1 MDMEYNVLT
10 TRMDQEYL
18 LKITKI
24 NQEMDQLH
32 DQQQLDSSIIQTIV
46 LPTSPIRSPRL
57 DQNLVIP
64 SLLENENNT
73 SCNLITK

>member
-1 MDMEYNVLT
+1 
-10 TRMDQEYL
+10 
-18 LKITKI
+18 
-24 NQEMDQLH
+24 MDQLQQ
-32 DQQQLDSSIIQTIV
+32 QQQLGSSKIQTIV

-57 DQNLVIP
+57 EQNLVTT